1 MIKVAVNFDS
11 INETEGEDALKNLMN
26 KVITQ
31 SIQEIDGIQIKK
43 ISDTRLL
50 IKVSQSNHDKLIEL
64 IKKYHNS
71 INLQIKKEELN
82 YI

>member
-1 MIKVAVNFDS
+1 MIKVAINFDS
-11 INETEGEDALKNLMN
+11 INETEGEGALKNLMN
-26 KVITQ
+26 KVIAQ

-43 ISDTRLL
+43 ISNTRLL

-64 IKKYHNS
+64 IKKYHSS

-82 YI
+82 LI